1 MPQAVTIRS
10 LARAFA
16 VVKGMRAE
24 GLEWGEGYR
33 GLGREA
39 IAAILRGQM
48 DQAIDAHLDR
58 MAALD
63 QADRRNGS
71 YRRHLLTEL
80 GEIEVAVPRTR
91 RFAPVDVIRAYVRRP
106 EPVDRMILSCFVLGL
121 SVRKVGEALLP
132 ILGRPISPS
141 TVSHVA
147 KQLDAVVAAFH
158 ARPLK
163 QRYRVL
169 MLDGVVLSR
178 KTGAGAVKRP
188 VLVALGLRPDGKK
201 EVIDFRLAA
210 SESAAEWER
219 FLGDLIRRGLTGDG
233 LEMICVDG
241 GTGLIAALQ
250 TAYPG
255 IPVQRCWAHKI
266 RNVLD
271 KVRVADQPAVKA
283 GLHAVMNARTLPQA
297 RSAARRFAD
306 RWEEDYRKA
315 VRCLRDD
322 LDELLTCWRYKSLAE
337 RKKVRTTNAIE
348 RRFREVRRRTRPM
361 GVFSDRTSMDRI
373 LFAVFHHENQNQGVS
388 TPLLLTQTF

>member
-16 VVKGMRAE
+16 VVKGMQAE

-71 YRRHLLTEL
+71 YRRHPLTEL

-91 RFAPVDVIRAYVRRP
+91 RFAPVAVVRAYARRP

-163 QRYRVL
+163 QRYCVL

-178 KTGAGAVKRP
+178 KTGA
-188 VLVALGLRPDGKK
+188 
-201 EVIDFRLAA
+201 
-210 SESAAEWER
+210 
-219 FLGDLIRRGLTGDG
+219 G

-271 KVRVADQPAVKA
+271 KVRVADQP
-283 GLHAVMNARTLPQA
+283 
-297 RSAARRFAD
+297 
-306 RWEEDYRKA
+306 
-315 VRCLRDD
+315 
-322 LDELLTCWRYKSLAE
+322 
-337 RKKVRTTNAIE
+337 
-348 RRFREVRRRTRPM
+348 
-361 GVFSDRTSMDRI
+361 
-373 LFAVFHHENQNQGVS
+373 
-388 TPLLLTQTF
+388 